1 MKDPAE
7 PGDPK
12 SGEQIHLL
20 CARLLRVF
28 AAIAPF
34 IRLRLGNCKR
44 ACIALGFFVYLKKYA
59 RTRPER
65 QGERLHRE
73 HGNMGVPECH

>member
-1 MKDPAE
+1 MKGPAE

-20 CARLLRVF
+20 CSRLLCIF
-28 AAIAPF
+28 DLTAIYTVAPRHSKY
-34 IRLRLGNCKR
+34 ICS
-44 ACIALGFFVYLKKYA
+44 ALGFFVYLKKYA
-59 RTRPER
+59 RAHPER

-73 HGNMGVPECH
+73 HGNMGVPVCH